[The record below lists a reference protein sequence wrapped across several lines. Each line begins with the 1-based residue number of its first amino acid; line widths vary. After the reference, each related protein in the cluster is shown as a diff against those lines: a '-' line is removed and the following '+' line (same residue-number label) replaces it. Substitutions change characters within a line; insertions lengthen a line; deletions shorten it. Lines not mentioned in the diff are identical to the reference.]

1 MDVHV
6 PSSWIF
12 FCKETYL
19 CFVLKLMIGDKHGE
33 VPTTCG
39 EPRCTYQTNMSESE
53 KKFVGRYKSTK
64 NGSNPDSGTK
74 YPRLLDH
81 DPLY

>member
-1 MDVHV
+1 MNVHV
-6 PSSWIF
+6 LSGWIF
-12 FCKETYL
+12 FCKDTYL
-19 CFVLKLMIGDKHGE
+19 CFVLKLETGDKHGE
-33 VPTTCG
+33 VPRTCG

-53 KKFVGRYKSTK
+53 KKFVGEERSTK
-64 NGSNPDSGTK
+64 NGSKLDSGTK